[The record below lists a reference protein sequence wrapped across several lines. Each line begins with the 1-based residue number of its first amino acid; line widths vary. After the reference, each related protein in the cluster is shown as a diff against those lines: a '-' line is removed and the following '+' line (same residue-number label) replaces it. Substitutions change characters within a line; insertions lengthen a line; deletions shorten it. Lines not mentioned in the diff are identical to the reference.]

1 MSSDRPEQPASS
13 DFVRAWSTNWR
24 QVAAWEA
31 LFHANYFFRSV
42 SLEIWRWSKTTD
54 AQFEELRFGE
64 TPRSAIK
71 KILRYLP
78 DVGPESTIYELG
90 CGRGR
95 AAFWFHFL
103 SGAKVIGVDV
113 IGSFIKTAQW
123 LSGAVGCGNRVTFLR
138 QDLRTMSWTEN
149 PDVIYA
155 CALCMSSETREIL
168 LSKVLETQP
177 GTHLVTIGWKPTHER
192 LDLVANLETGFSWGR
207 CGIQISKIQETVG
220 LNSAK
225 PG

>member
-1 MSSDRPEQPASS
+1 MSSESTEGKLCGGQIGI
-13 DFVRAWSTNWR
+13 WSTNWR
-24 QVAAWEA
+24 QVAAWET
-31 LFHANYFFRSV
+31 LFQANYFFRSV

-71 KILRYLP
+71 KILDYLP
-78 DVGPESTIYELG
+78 EVGPQSVVYELG

-123 LSGAVGCGNRVTFLR
+123 LSKTVGCEKNVSFLR
-138 QDLRTMSWTEN
+138 QDLRTMSWIES
-149 PDVIYA
+149 PDVVYA
-155 CALCMSSETREIL
+155 CALCMTPETRETL
-168 LSKVLETQP
+168 LSKVLEAQP
-177 GTHLVTIGWKPTHER
+177 GTHLVTIGWRPEHER
-192 LDLVANLETGFSWGR
+192 LFQVADFETSFTWGR
-207 CGIQISKIQETVG
+207 CGIQICRIEEAMPRADETT
-220 LNSAK
+220 
-225 PG
+225 P